1 MIVMPRSNDVI
12 ITINKTLHE
21 QWKRLTVELNYGD
34 RGKQKLLASALDYVE
49 QHPEFFEKR

>member
-1 MIVMPRSNDVI
+1 MPRSNDVI